1 MSPADM
7 LGNAKDPVESPALD
21 ALGNL
26 DRQTLSAIA
35 KRPNIPEE
43 KRKNMDGT
51 SMLRKITAEG
61 GCATQKKTANPSGWL
76 PCCGE
81 ETTWVLLRRYA
92 GLTRS

>member
-1 MSPADM
+1 MVTACDYQQR
-7 LGNAKDPVESPALD
+7 L
-21 ALGNL
+21 
-26 DRQTLSAIA
+26 
-35 KRPNIPEE
+35 KRILLRPRE
-43 KRKNMDGT
+43 KRKGKEKGKNMDGT